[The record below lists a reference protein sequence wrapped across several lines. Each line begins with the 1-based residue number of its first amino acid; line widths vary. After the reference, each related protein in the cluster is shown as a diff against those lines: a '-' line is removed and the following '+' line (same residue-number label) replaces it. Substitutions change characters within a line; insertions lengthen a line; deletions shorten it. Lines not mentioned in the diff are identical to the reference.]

1 MFMKKIVSIILCITL
16 CAFVFGACKSSNI
29 EENNPKNDTDIQ
41 IQKNQSDSSDVVEQ
55 STTAPA
61 KQIKIGDKITFDN
74 MEICINSVDIKHKV
88 VPDNTNGVY
97 SYYEADKGNVY
108 IVVDADVKNNAKESL
123 DCDDIG
129 SAKAVYDDGYVY
141 DSCFIVGEDDDDSFS
156 TLSEVNPLET
166 KGVKWLIT
174 CTEEIE
180 KTNSK
185 LFVEL
190 SLNGERFILN
200 LR

>member
-1 MFMKKIVSIILCITL
+1 MKKIVSIILCITL

-123 DCDDIG
+123 DCEDIG
-129 SAKAVYDDGYVY
+129 KVQAVYDDSYIF
-141 DSCFIVGEDDDDSFS
+141 DSAFVVVEDD
-156 TLSEVNPLET
+156 VNPFFYKSEIDMFET
-166 KGVKWLIT
+166 KCVKWLIT

-180 KTNSK
+180 KTDSE

-190 SLNGERFILN
+190 FLNGKKFRIN
-200 LR
+200 VR

>member
-1 MFMKKIVSIILCITL
+1 MKKIIFVILCIIICIFL
-16 CAFVFGACKSSNI
+16 FVSCKSFDAV
-29 EENNPKNDTDIQ
+29 ENNSNNDRDIQ
-41 IQKNQSDSSDVVEQ
+41 IQENQSSNFDVDEQ
-55 STTAPA
+55 NTDTLT
-61 KQIKIGDKITFDN
+61 KQIKIGDKIVFDN
-74 MEICINSVDIKHKV
+74 IEICINDIEIEHKV

-129 SAKAVYDDGYVY
+129 SAKAVYDDGYIY